1 MDPTSWI
8 TPNRVT
14 LARVVLGSAA
24 IAMYASM
31 DSGPIFWL
39 GSVAV
44 TLTAA
49 AIALDGVDG
58 WLARRMNAATAIGAQ
73 LDVLGD
79 RVIENLYFIYFA
91 ANAQISVWIPVIFF
105 VRGAVTDFLHGV
117 ATRSV
122 GARPDG
128 QERAKFQ
135 KDWMLR
141 SKVGTAIVAS
151 RFSRGLYAAMKCA
164 CFCALG
170 AEGMFARIGNGSES
184 LLLTMH
190 TSALVLVWATTSF
203 CVLRALPVFWEG
215 RKYFGGLGNGLES
228 ETRAASSTQTPP
240 RRDPRPIAAAN

>member
-1 MDPTSWI
+1 MHFRVRRDEQFAPEAAMDPTSWI

-79 RVIENLYFIYFA
+79 RVIENLYF
-91 ANAQISVWIPVIFF
+91 
-105 VRGAVTDFLHGV
+105 
-117 ATRSV
+117 
-122 GARPDG
+122 
-128 QERAKFQ
+128 
-135 KDWMLR
+135 
-141 SKVGTAIVAS
+141 
-151 RFSRGLYAAMKCA
+151 
-164 CFCALG
+164 
-170 AEGMFARIGNGSES
+170 
-184 LLLTMH
+184 
-190 TSALVLVWATTSF
+190 
-203 CVLRALPVFWEG
+203 
-215 RKYFGGLGNGLES
+215 
-228 ETRAASSTQTPP
+228 
-240 RRDPRPIAAAN
+240 